1 MANQQKNFQMDPSY
15 NDVAS
20 RIVEFR
26 EKYPNGTLRPLD
38 KDKPYTLEIINGNP
52 CFVVVA
58 AALRTPDDPE
68 PGVGMAYEPIPG
80 STPYTRGSELQNA
93 ETAAWGRAMIA
104 ALAVDAKKGIA
115 SREEVEA
122 QNYRAGNQQ
131 TQRPAAQGQAQQTPP
146 FDRDQYAGWYD
157 AIDERKQSYTQLIEL
172 FNDAGSKAIHPQVLA
187 DIKTAGIAAKE
198 QFGETS

>member
-1 MANQQKNFQMDPSY
+1 MAFKQDENY

-26 EKYPNGTLRPLD
+26 EKYPTGTLRPLD
-38 KDKPYTLEIINGNP
+38 KSKPYTLEIINGNP

-115 SREEVEA
+115 SREEVDA

-131 TQRPAAQGQAQQTPP
+131 QQQTSKVSRGGNVSRETGQQPELDLTPWESWFAEANARKESYPDLLSLHSEAAQKKCP
-146 FDRDQYAGWYD
+146 
-157 AIDERKQSYTQLIEL
+157 
-172 FNDAGSKAIHPQVLA
+172 PQVLEY
-187 DIKTAGIAAKE
+187 IQKL
-198 QFGETS
+198 GEAVSPKGKQ

>member
-1 MANQQKNFQMDPSY
+1 MPEQKKNFNMDPSY

-20 RIVEFR
+20 RVVEFR
-26 EKYPNGTLRPLD
+26 EKYPNGTLRPLN
-38 KDKPYTLEIINGNP
+38 KDRPYTIEVINGNQ

-68 PGVGMAYEPIPG
+68 PGVGMAYEPVPG

-122 QNYRAGNQQ
+122 Q
-131 TQRPAAQGQAQQTPP
+131 AARVGVGVSVS
-146 FDRDQYAGWYD
+146 R
-157 AIDERKQSYTQLIEL
+157 
-172 FNDAGSKAIHPQVLA
+172 
-187 DIKTAGIAAKE
+187 
-198 QFGETS
+198 ETSPRQEVDLTPWESWFTEAETRKDDYQGLLALHTEAMQKKCPPAVLDHIRKLGEAVSPKGQK